1 MEKLVKKILSRGSSL
16 CKCIE
21 AWKAWPVWEH
31 WEIICNWSV
40 SLFLH
45 LRPSFTSQYK
55 ELFFFKINSA
65 TSLLVWHFSHYFME
79 YVSSIT
85 LLYLLNFFMG
95 FFGGSDGKEST
106 DLLICRTYM
115 LGINSHGSKKK
126 SLPIV
131 MEEEILSYPTRFF
144 QLV

>member
-1 MEKLVKKILSRGSSL
+1 MKKILSRGSLL
-16 CKCIE
+16 CKCTE

-31 WEIICNWSV
+31 WEIICSWSV
-40 SLFLH
+40 SLVLY
-45 LRPSFTSQYK
+45 LRPSFPSQYK
-55 ELFFFKINSA
+55 ELFFFKVNSA

-106 DLLICRTYM
+106 DFLICRTYM

-126 SLPIV
+126 PSHCHGGRNSPLP
-131 MEEEILSYPTRFF
+131 Y
-144 QLV
+144 